1 MENIILTG
9 FMGTG
14 KSSAGK
20 LLAAELGYGFQ
31 DIDTLIVAKEKRSIN
46 VIFAEQGESYFR
58 GIETDILASVL
69 QGTKLVV
76 STGGGAVISEKNR
89 KLMRK
94 SGFVVNL
101 TASPTAV
108 LDRLT
113 GKNDRPLLR
122 EGKGLEQ
129 IRGMLAEREPY
140 YADADIRIDTT
151 GKNVEDVVR
160 EILLILER
168 GV

>member
-1 MENIILTG
+1 MKNIILTG

-31 DIDTLIVAKEKRSIN
+31 DIDTIIVEKEKRSIN
-46 VIFAEQGESYFR
+46 EIFAEQGESYFR
-58 GIETDILASVL
+58 GIEADILASVL
-69 QGTKLVV
+69 SGTKLVV
-76 STGGGAVISEKNR
+76 STGGGAVISAKNR
-89 KLMRK
+89 ELMRK
-94 SGFVVNL
+94 SGIVVNL

-108 LDRLT
+108 LDRLAVE
-113 GKNDRPLLR
+113 NDRPLLR
-122 EGKGLEQ
+122 EEKGLEK

-151 GKNVEDVVR
+151 GKNVEDVVQ

>member
-1 MENIILTG
+1 MRNIILTG

-14 KSSAGK
+14 KSSAGR
-20 LLAAELGYGFQ
+20 LLAERLGYAFQ
-31 DIDTLIVAKEKRSIN
+31 DIDTLIVEQERRSIN
-46 VIFAEQGESYFR
+46 EIFAEQGESYFR
-58 GIETDILASVL
+58 GIEADILASVL
-69 QGTKLVV
+69 HGTKLVV
-76 STGGGAVISEKNR
+76 STGGGAVISGKNR
-89 KLMRK
+89 ELMRV
-94 SGFVVNL
+94 SGIVVNL

-108 LDRLT
+108 LERLA
-113 GKNDRPLLR
+113 GENDRPLLR
-122 EGKGLEQ
+122 EEKGLEK
-129 IRGMLAEREPY
+129 IRAMLAEREPY